1 MQTKS
6 KPKKRGTARAA
17 KGRAGLSAQ
26 QTIPYIAMHPDGVCQ
41 LPGGV
46 YTKTVEYEDINYSV
60 ASTEDQTAI
69 FGGWSSFLNY
79 FDSSLPFQLS
89 FINRR
94 SRDRSRY
101 KVNIPPAEDDFNSV
115 REEFTSM
122 LKNQIA
128 KSNNGIERTKYITF
142 GLPAEGVAEA
152 RPRLERVEADVMGNL
167 HRLGVQSEPLDGR
180 DRLALLHSQMHP
192 GNREPFRFS
201 WSDIPKHGLGTKDYI
216 APDSFDFRDSRTFR
230 VGRYWGAASY
240 LQILASELSDKLLAE
255 ILELDA
261 ELTVTMHIQ
270 TVDQLKAIKTIKGK
284 ISDIGRMKAEE
295 QKKAVRAGY
304 DMEILPPDLITFSK
318 DAAELL
324 ADLQSRNERMF
335 LLTFLILNTADTP
348 RQLDNNIF
356 QTSSIAQKYN
366 CALTRLDFQQEE
378 GLMSSLPLG
387 LNQIEIQRGL
397 TTSSVAIFVPF
408 TTQELFQNGSEAL
421 YYGINALSNN
431 LIMVDRKLL
440 KNPNGLILGTPGSGK
455 SFSAKRE
462 ITNAF
467 LICPKDDIII
477 CDPEGEYTPLVE
489 RLHGQVIKLSPTGKG
504 YDGSPC
510 YINPMDLNLDYSDDD
525 NPLSLKSDFILSLCE
540 LIVGGKDGLAPVE
553 KTIIDRCVRIVYRD
567 YLNDPKPENMPLLE
581 DLYNALR
588 AQDEKEAQYIAT
600 ALEIYVTGS
609 LNVFNHHTNV
619 DVNSR
624 IVCYDIKELGKQLK
638 KIGMLVVQDQVWNRV
653 TINRAAHKTTRY
665 YLDEFHLLLKEEQT
679 ASYSVEIWK
688 RYRKWGGIPTGI
700 TQNVKDLL
708 SSREVENIFENSDFI
723 YMLNQAAGDR
733 QILAKQLN
741 ISPHQLSYVTHS
753 GEGEGLLFYGNTILP
768 FIDHFPKDTELYRV
782 MTTKPQEV
790 ASA

>member
-101 KVNIPPAEDDFNSV
+101 KVNIPPAEDEFNSV
-115 REEFTSM
+115 REEYTSM

-152 RPRLERVEADVMGNL
+152 RPRLERVEADVMGNF

-216 APDSFDFRDSRTFR
+216 APDSFDFRDSHTFR

-335 LLTFLILNTADTP
+335 LLTFADCFCRVFPDGLFYMARTMP
-348 RQLDNNIF
+348 QNRLAHQLGAVSALGAHIF
-356 QTSSIAQKYN
+356 MLHLVDFAVDKCVNAAASRPARPFHRAG
-366 CALTRLDFQQEE
+366 ALGRLLLCQLLLGLVQLFAPLFHTELGLRRLFLPALVSEFGFRGLRDTLSRSAVTRLFAH
-378 GLMSSLPLG
+378 GPYPPGGSS
-387 LNQIEIQRGL
+387 
-397 TTSSVAIFVPF
+397 A
-408 TTQELFQNGSEAL
+408 
-421 YYGINALSNN
+421 
-431 LIMVDRKLL
+431 DRKSHHAG
-440 KNPNGLILGTPGSGK
+440 NG
-455 SFSAKRE
+455 
-462 ITNAF
+462 
-467 LICPKDDIII
+467 
-477 CDPEGEYTPLVE
+477 
-489 RLHGQVIKLSPTGKG
+489 Q
-504 YDGSPC
+504 
-510 YINPMDLNLDYSDDD
+510 
-525 NPLSLKSDFILSLCE
+525 
-540 LIVGGKDGLAPVE
+540 
-553 KTIIDRCVRIVYRD
+553 
-567 YLNDPKPENMPLLE
+567 
-581 DLYNALR
+581 
-588 AQDEKEAQYIAT
+588 
-600 ALEIYVTGS
+600 
-609 LNVFNHHTNV
+609 
-619 DVNSR
+619 
-624 IVCYDIKELGKQLK
+624 
-638 KIGMLVVQDQVWNRV
+638 
-653 TINRAAHKTTRY
+653 
-665 YLDEFHLLLKEEQT
+665 
-679 ASYSVEIWK
+679 
-688 RYRKWGGIPTGI
+688 
-700 TQNVKDLL
+700 
-708 SSREVENIFENSDFI
+708 
-723 YMLNQAAGDR
+723 
-733 QILAKQLN
+733 
-741 ISPHQLSYVTHS
+741 
-753 GEGEGLLFYGNTILP
+753 
-768 FIDHFPKDTELYRV
+768 
-782 MTTKPQEV
+782 
-790 ASA
+790 